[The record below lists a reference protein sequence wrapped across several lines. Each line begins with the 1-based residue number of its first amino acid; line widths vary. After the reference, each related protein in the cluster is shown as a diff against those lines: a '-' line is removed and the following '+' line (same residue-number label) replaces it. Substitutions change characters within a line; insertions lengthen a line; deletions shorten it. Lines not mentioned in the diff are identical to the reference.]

1 VTVCLDSW
9 AVLRWLQGSEP
20 AASTVDA
27 AISAERPVVSWVTVG
42 EVACVVERAA
52 GPREAS
58 RLVRDLR
65 ACVRLDL
72 PSDMRVLQAAAIKAS
87 HPMADA
93 EAFAVATARAHGCPL
108 LTGDPVVPAIAAET
122 GWDVVDLRG

>member
-1 VTVCLDSW
+1 MTVCLDTW
-9 AVLRWLQGSEP
+9 AILRWLEGTDP

-27 AISAERPVVSWVTVG
+27 AMAERPVVSWVTIG

-52 GPREAS
+52 GPREA
-58 RLVRDLR
+58 RRCVRDLR
-65 ACVRLDL
+65 ACLRLDL

-87 HPMADA
+87 HPMAYA

-108 LTGDPVVPAIAAET
+108 LTGDPVVPVVAAGA